1 MEEVRVTPS
10 VAAAELGMSVLTLRG
25 LMQQGKLNIGYA
37 LKHEGKKK
45 WGYYIYREPLEKE
58 KRRLGIAC
66 GGNDNAT

>member
-10 VAAAELGMSVLTLRG
+10 VAAAELGMSILTLRG

-45 WGYYIYREPLEKE
+45 WSYFIYRKPLDELKVQ
-58 KRRLGIAC
+58 LGITT
-66 GGNDNAT
+66 NKED

>member
-1 MEEVRVTPS
+1 MNETRVTPS

-45 WGYYIYREPLEKE
+45 WSYFIYRKPLDEEK
-58 KRRLGIAC
+58 KRLGI
-66 GGNDNAT
+66 